1 MTRLA
6 VSAGSAFLY
15 ILAFVATAL
24 TTPITPEVVLWSAM
38 LGVGLIWLTV
48 TDVSTLRLPDIGTLT
63 LTVVGLAAT
72 FRLNPGFLAQHLLAA
87 VGAFAFVILTNAVY
101 HWLRGK
107 DGIGGGDAKLLM
119 AAGAW
124 TGPEGVVG
132 VLLIA
137 SLVAL
142 AIFAARALV
151 DRGFDRESRLPFGPF
166 LCLAI
171 WIIWLFGPLE

>member
-1 MTRLA
+1 
-6 VSAGSAFLY
+6 
-15 ILAFVATAL
+15 
-24 TTPITPEVVLWSAM
+24 
-38 LGVGLIWLTV
+38 
-48 TDVSTLRLPDIGTLT
+48 
-63 LTVVGLAAT
+63 
-72 FRLNPGFLAQHLLAA
+72 
-87 VGAFAFVILTNAVY
+87 
-101 HWLRGK
+101 
-107 DGIGGGDAKLLM
+107 M